1 MLCNNDIYLD
11 FAIVIRDI
19 MHHLH
24 RTQRPLRNRGS
35 TLLEMLTVLV
45 VIGVLTSLA
54 APSLA
59 GQIARMKTHAVLNAL
74 AGNVSYARMSAVRAG
89 HSAEVRFTWNADK
102 SCVTSYDIVEL
113 TSPERI
119 IKKVAVSAETRGVC
133 LGMNNA
139 NNRLIFNSRGVPRTV
154 AARSFYAARGVARDS
169 MRLSQAGRLLR
180 FP

>member
-1 MLCNNDIYLD
+1 MLHQASPKRRFSQDGG
-11 FAIVIRDI
+11 F
-19 MHHLH
+19 
-24 RTQRPLRNRGS
+24 S
-35 TLLEMLTVLV
+35 LLEILTALVMLGILA
-45 VIGVLTSLA
+45 SLA

-59 GQIARMKTHAVLNAL
+59 GQIARFKTQAVLNSL
-74 AGNVSYARMSAVRAG
+74 AGNLSYARMSAVRAG

-113 TSPERI
+113 TSPERA
-119 IKKVAVSAETRGVC
+119 IKKVAVSDETRGVC

-139 NNRLIFNSRGVPRTV
+139 NNRLIFNSRGLPRTV
-154 AARSFYAARGVARDS
+154 AARSFFAAHGAARDS